1 MCKVVEVRRAVLAE
15 NDTLAAAFRAE
26 LAARGTV
33 LVNLLSSP
41 GSGKTAL
48 LERLLGCCAERGMRV
63 AALTADL
70 ATENDA
76 RRLARAGV
84 PVQQV
89 LTGGLCHLECGQVR
103 ARLDDWLPDGTEVLF
118 VENVGNLVCPAAYD
132 LGERLRIAL
141 MSVTEGEDK
150 PLKYPTAFGLAHL
163 VVLTKTDL
171 CSAVGFDGAAFERHV
186 AAVNPG
192 VPIVRTSARTGDG
205 LQALVER
212 VRAVC
217 RGAAPHQPV
226 LAERHLS
233 EFGHDHG
240 AADLPHA
247 HATPP
252 QGAQGAGPA
261 PGAGPHHAHAPG
273 ATASRAT
280 APEAADP
287 AHAPDPRRPG
297 APAEAR

>member
-15 NDTLAAAFRAE
+15 NDTLAAALRAE
-26 LAARGTV
+26 LTARGTL

-48 LERLLGCCAERGMRV
+48 LERLLGCCAEGGMHV

-89 LTGGLCHLECGQVR
+89 LTGGLCHLECEQLR
-103 ARLDDWLPDGTEVLF
+103 ARLDGWLPDGTEVLF

-150 PLKYPTAFGLAHL
+150 PLKYPAAFGLAHL

-171 CSAVGFDGAAFERHV
+171 LTAVGFDSAAFERHV

-192 VPIVRTSARTGDG
+192 VEVVHTSARTGDG
-205 LQALVER
+205 LQTLLER

-217 RGAAPHQPV
+217 HGATPHRPV
-226 LAERHLS
+226 LAARHLS

-240 AADLPHA
+240 SAAAPHE
-247 HATPP
+247 HA
-252 QGAQGAGPA
+252 AS
-261 PGAGPHHAHAPG
+261 PHG
-273 ATASRAT
+273 VDT
-280 APEAADP
+280 DP
-287 AHAPDPRRPG
+287 AHAPEGDDAAHPPEHRRRC
-297 APAEAR
+297 APAETR